1 MLEARSARVSTV
13 DTPRKSLSGITSV
26 CRTVGKWPMIWSR
39 SSPPRARK
47 AGISRPFLFLP
58 AVPLHS
64 CNVVAMHVCES
75 QWVERLPKIV
85 FAKIPVAPDICT
97 IKTTRARDRLGSQ
110 AMFNLQKFMK
120 ASKSRLTKQIS
131 NIAAILVMDLQV
143 IQRHY
148 GRLLALD
155 FRQEYVDRFNQVNDL
170 IGVMASI
177 RDRA

>member
-1 MLEARSARVSTV
+1 M
-13 DTPRKSLSGITSV
+13 
-26 CRTVGKWPMIWSR
+26 
-39 SSPPRARK
+39 
-47 AGISRPFLFLP
+47 
-58 AVPLHS
+58 
-64 CNVVAMHVCES
+64 
-75 QWVERLPKIV
+75 
-85 FAKIPVAPDICT
+85 APDICT

-131 NIAAILVMDLQV
+131 NIAAILVMDLQI
-143 IQRHY
+143 IQRQY

>member
-1 MLEARSARVSTV
+1 M
-13 DTPRKSLSGITSV
+13 
-26 CRTVGKWPMIWSR
+26 
-39 SSPPRARK
+39 
-47 AGISRPFLFLP
+47 
-58 AVPLHS
+58 
-64 CNVVAMHVCES
+64 
-75 QWVERLPKIV
+75 
-85 FAKIPVAPDICT
+85 APDICT

-110 AMFNLQKFMK
+110 AMFNLQKLHLMK

-131 NIAAILVMDLQV
+131 NIAAILVMDLQI
-143 IQRHY
+143 IQRQY